1 MQLLFGEEDVL
12 PWRPAIGAMCTI
24 HVGIPPS
31 SPFHSRSD
39 AEKSNM
45 GLLFVLLSILMLRAG
60 DHVTE
65 GRPHSIPW
73 NSCHSCSILSPSTY
87 TNICILPHILYTYT
101 PTHPH
106 THAPTPT
113 HTHHT
118 HTHHTHTPLA
128 HTHTHTHTT
137 HTHPHTHTCPHT
149 HTRTPTHTHI
159 THTHPLHTHTLTH
172 IPHSTHTHTH
182 RAALEHS

>member
-1 MQLLFGEEDVL
+1 MQLLFGEDDVL

-87 TNICILPHILYTYT
+87 TNICILPHILYTHA
-101 PTHPH
+101 HPH
-106 THAPTPT
+106 THT
-113 HTHHT
+113 HMPPHPHTYPPT

-128 HTHTHTHTT
+128 HAHSHTYHTQ
-137 HTHPHTHTCPHT
+137 
-149 HTRTPTHTHI
+149 RTHI
-159 THTHPLHTHTLTH
+159 RTEQLWN
-172 IPHSTHTHTH
+172 I
-182 RAALEHS
+182 LEKMDIRQEYSAQCY